1 MDSICL
7 RCAEGGENLKV
18 WELRQQLDDLGDD
31 VEVSVLTD
39 DGEYEIAEVKPIPA
53 AGTATIV
60 LGELQE

>member
-1 MDSICL
+1 
-7 RCAEGGENLKV
+7 LKV

-31 VEVSVLTD
+31 VEVTVLTD

-60 LGELQE
+60 LGDLQE